1 MAITPGNSKNLNWL
15 SVIKG
20 FFCSIL
26 LLITLSINAQI
37 VPVATGSKVIRSE
50 AQAALDFHNK
60 IRKDV
65 KVPALEW
72 SPELSAFAQLWA
84 NKLADGGCKLE
95 HRPLSGKWAQLYG
108 ENIFFGT
115 AKGVSPLDA
124 SKAWYGEIK
133 DFKSGKLTLD
143 NWVKVAHYTQMVWR
157 TTTKIGMAKAT
168 CPSGATIIV
177 ANYSPRGNYMG
188 QKPY

>member
-1 MAITPGNSKNLNWL
+1 MQ
-15 SVIKG
+15 G
-20 FFCSIL
+20 FICSLFVLMIVE
-26 LLITLSINAQI
+26 SGAQI
-37 VPVATGSKVIRSE
+37 VPVATGSKVAKAE
-50 AQAALDFHNK
+50 AQTALDFHNK

-72 SPELSAFAQLWA
+72 STELSAFAQLWA
-84 NKLADGGCKLE
+84 NKLAAGGCKLE
-95 HRPLSGKWAQLYG
+95 HRPASGKWAQLYG

-115 AKGVSPLDA
+115 AKGVSSLEA

-133 DFKSGKLTLD
+133 DFTSGKLTVD

-168 CPSGATIIV
+168 CTSGATLIV
-177 ANYSPRGNYMG
+177 ANYSPMGNYMG